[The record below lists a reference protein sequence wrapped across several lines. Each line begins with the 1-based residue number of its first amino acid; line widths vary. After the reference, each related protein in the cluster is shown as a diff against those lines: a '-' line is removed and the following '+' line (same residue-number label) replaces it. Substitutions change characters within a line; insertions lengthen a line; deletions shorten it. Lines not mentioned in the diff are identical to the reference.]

1 MTSSPAW
8 DRLFPLL
15 EHPEH
20 AASIAV
26 VTQGEPVTYGELVAQ
41 VSRIG
46 DALADGG
53 LRPGA
58 LIGLSASTKARW
70 TSLYALCD
78 RYGWVAVPMDPN
90 APAVE
95 LARLDAAIGLSA
107 VIAWGTA
114 GPVDWPDRR
123 PLLATVAGDGAVHV
137 AAGAGD
143 GTEQQRLLDQAVIF
157 PTSGSTGG
165 SKQVVLSR
173 MAIINGLDAV
183 GGMWQLGPGVRVLEI
198 APLWLFA
205 GYQYAMAAVRAG
217 GTVVALEHLE
227 PDGFLAA
234 TRDEVRG
241 AFMVPTHARLLR
253 DAWRTPPARTGLR
266 EILFGG
272 ERFEPE
278 LQHWLET
285 TLPGTDITVEIGIS
299 EVGGQVSY
307 LSDAQR
313 REHPDAAGHVFTGA
327 SLQVLTDGD
336 EIAATGTGRLL
347 VRTDRMMTGYFQ
359 TLGVRWL
366 DAEGRYQTEDTVRI
380 DEDGLIHHLGR
391 SSTMI
396 RVGGRTINPAE
407 IDAVAGSVPGV
418 AEASTVGIGLDTG
431 GQAAVLLVVA
441 DDAFDPIRLADA
453 LGERLSPFKRPT
465 RVVTV
470 AALPR
475 NANKKVN
482 IPAARLLATAA
493 DQLDLSTVDTAAS
506 FIAHGGDSISALRVA
521 QRLDLAAAGDASRP
535 AEHLLGAR
543 SLAELIGTDT
553 APLTRTVSAPAG
565 AAGTSCPVAIEQR
578 WPATAAQERLWY
590 LEHAEGPAWSYNSP
604 LWIRLDGPLDRA
616 RLETAF
622 STLVRDQ
629 PSLRCWFEEDDDGLW
644 MREAGPAAWPGL
656 GWSTAESEEGAFA
669 VLADDCRRPFD
680 IARPP
685 LVRAT
690 AVRIGEQRHVLGLA
704 LHHNLTDYASG
715 QVIVSRLRSFY
726 DGLAP
731 GDLPSPLHPA
741 AIAAEE
747 RSFVDG
753 PAGAAARAWWDA
765 YLKSAVP
772 GPPADGGPPAWRR
785 VEVGADLRPTVRRTA
800 SALTVTEFSLLLY
813 AFGLAL
819 RETLQRPEV
828 VVGIIDARRPVV
840 AAGHTV
846 GCYFNTLPVRFAPT
860 LSPDQDSLRSRFLPD
875 LRTALLHARLP
886 LRAVLAPWTRQHRT
900 HFQFD
905 AIFQLIQRAPAEL
918 ADSGRLRL
926 QAVEDSELPWQ
937 SLSFPRAPYEVS
949 LNQPDLDGYLM
960 GRGAGGEDVLGV
972 WTGFRR
978 MLETVAG

>member
-1 MTSSPAW
+1 
-8 DRLFPLL
+8 
-15 EHPEH
+15 
-20 AASIAV
+20 
-26 VTQGEPVTYGELVAQ
+26 
-41 VSRIG
+41 
-46 DALADGG
+46 
-53 LRPGA
+53 
-58 LIGLSASTKARW
+58 
-70 TSLYALCD
+70 
-78 RYGWVAVPMDPN
+78 
-90 APAVE
+90 
-95 LARLDAAIGLSA
+95 
-107 VIAWGTA
+107 
-114 GPVDWPDRR
+114 
-123 PLLATVAGDGAVHV
+123 
-137 AAGAGD
+137 
-143 GTEQQRLLDQAVIF
+143 
-157 PTSGSTGG
+157 
-165 SKQVVLSR
+165 
-173 MAIINGLDAV
+173 
-183 GGMWQLGPGVRVLEI
+183 
-198 APLWLFA
+198 
-205 GYQYAMAAVRAG
+205 
-217 GTVVALEHLE
+217 
-227 PDGFLAA
+227 
-234 TRDEVRG
+234 
-241 AFMVPTHARLLR
+241 
-253 DAWRTPPARTGLR
+253 
-266 EILFGG
+266 
-272 ERFEPE
+272 
-278 LQHWLET
+278 
-285 TLPGTDITVEIGIS
+285 
-299 EVGGQVSY
+299 
-307 LSDAQR
+307 
-313 REHPDAAGHVFTGA
+313 
-327 SLQVLTDGD
+327 
-336 EIAATGTGRLL
+336 
-347 VRTDRMMTGYFQ
+347 MMTGYFQ
-359 TLGVRWL
+359 TLGVPWL

-391 SSTMI
+391 SSSMI

-441 DDAFDPIRLADA
+441 DDAFDPARLAEA
-453 LGERLSPFKRPT
+453 LDERLSPFKRPT

-521 QRLDLAAAGDASRP
+521 QRLDLAAAGDATRP
-535 AEHLLGAR
+535 AEDLLGAR

-553 APLTRTVSAPAG
+553 APLTRTGSAPREPLRRPPSHDRAAVAGHGGAG
-565 AAGTSCPVAIEQR
+565 AIVVPRTCRRAGVELQP
-578 WPATAAQERLWY
+578 
-590 LEHAEGPAWSYNSP
+590 P
-604 LWIRLDGPLDRA
+604 LWIRLNGPLDRA

-629 PSLRCWFEEDDDGLW
+629 PSLRCSFEEDDDGLW

-656 GWSTAESEEGAFA
+656 GWSAAESEETAFA

-690 AVRIGEQRHVLGLA
+690 AVRVGKQRHVLGLA

-741 AIAAEE
+741 SIAAEE

-772 GPPADGGPPAWRR
+772 GPPTDGGPPAWRR
-785 VEVGADLRPTVRRTA
+785 VEVGADLRPTVRRMA

-819 RETLQRPEV
+819 RETLQRPESWSAS
-828 VVGIIDARRPVV
+828 IDARRPVV

-846 GCYFNTLPVRFAPT
+846 GCYFNTLPVWFAPT
-860 LSPDQDSLRSRFLPD
+860 LSPDQDSLRNRFLPD

-886 LRAVLAPWTRQHRT
+886 LRAALASGPASTGRISGSTR
-900 HFQFD
+900 
-905 AIFQLIQRAPAEL
+905 
-918 ADSGRLRL
+918 S
-926 QAVEDSELPWQ
+926 S
-937 SLSFPRAPYEVS
+937 S
-949 LNQPDLDGYLM
+949 
-960 GRGAGGEDVLGV
+960 
-972 WTGFRR
+972 
-978 MLETVAG
+978 